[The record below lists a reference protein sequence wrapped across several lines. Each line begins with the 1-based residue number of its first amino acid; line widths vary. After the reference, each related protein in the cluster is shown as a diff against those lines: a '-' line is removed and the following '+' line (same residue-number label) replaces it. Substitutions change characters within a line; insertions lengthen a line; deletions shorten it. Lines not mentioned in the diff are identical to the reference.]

1 MKKKLLFMV
10 CIALLLCACGNNEQ
24 ENQEPTKA
32 ETSTEQEVVVEKHQE
47 VQEPIEPESGIVK
60 EEEPIEKESEE
71 ENNNEVDI
79 IMMAFMFDN
88 NGIDSYIEMLQEND
102 PDGKYKKYDDMYY
115 IETITEKERKEV
127 LKDFKDSQLKE
138 TYATFDT
145 DDAYGGCVL
154 NIKED
159 KELQNFEV
167 YVDSEIYKQN
177 EFECCLGIEMLLKIT
192 SETYQ
197 AYNLIEPSERITNV
211 KIIDNTTGEVLN

>member
-1 MKKKLLFMV
+1 MKKE
-10 CIALLLCACGNNEQ
+10 LLLIACTAFLLCSCGNKETA
-24 ENQEPTKA
+24 NQEPPKA
-32 ETSTEQEVVVEKHQE
+32 ETSIEEVVVEKPQE
-47 VQEPIEPESGIVK
+47 VKEPIGPEKEIVK
-60 EEEPIEKESEE
+60 EEEPIEKETEE
-71 ENNNEVDI
+71 ENRNEVDI

-88 NGIDSYIEMLQEND
+88 NGIDSYIEMLQEDD

-127 LKDFKDSQLKE
+127 LKDFKDFQLKE

-154 NIKED
+154 KIKED

-192 SETYQ
+192 SEIYQ
-197 AYNLIEPSERITNV
+197 AYNLVEPSERITNV
-211 KIIDNTTGEVLN
+211 EIIDNTTGEVLN

>member
-1 MKKKLLFMV
+1 MA

-47 VQEPIEPESGIVK
+47 VQEPIEPEKEIVK
-60 EEEPIEKESEE
+60 EEPIEKETEE
-71 ENNNEVDI
+71 ENSNEVDI

-102 PDGKYKKYDDMYY
+102 PEGKYKKYDDMYY

-154 NIKED
+154 EIKED

>member
-1 MKKKLLFMV
+1 MA

-24 ENQEPTKA
+24 ANQESTKA

-47 VQEPIEPESGIVK
+47 VQEPIEPEKEIVK
-60 EEEPIEKESEE
+60 EEPIEKETEE

-102 PDGKYKKYDDMYY
+102 PDGKYKKYDDIYY

-154 NIKED
+154 KIKED

-211 KIIDNTTGEVLN
+211 KIIDNATGEVLN

>member
-1 MKKKLLFMV
+1 MEIKSELL
-10 CIALLLCACGNNEQ
+10 
-24 ENQEPTKA
+24 KA
-32 ETSTEQEVVVEKHQE
+32 YTNKINS
-47 VQEPIEPESGIVK
+47 IEPEKEIVK
-60 EEEPIEKESEE
+60 EEELVEKETEE

-211 KIIDNTTGEVLN
+211 KIIDNATGEVLN